1 MDATLVTTLISTSG
15 AVVVAVAALATNTFW
30 INRSLNKLE
39 NKIDQRLD
47 GVERRLDQRL
57 DGVERRLDVIEGDI
71 KEWAKIFSRLDS
83 DVQRLKDK

>member
-1 MDATLVTTLISTSG
+1 MDSTLVTTLISTSG

-39 NKIDQRLD
+39 TKIDQRLD
-47 GVERRLDQRL
+47 R
-57 DGVERRLDVIEGDI
+57 VERRLDVIESDI

-83 DVQRLKDK
+83 DVQRLKDKA